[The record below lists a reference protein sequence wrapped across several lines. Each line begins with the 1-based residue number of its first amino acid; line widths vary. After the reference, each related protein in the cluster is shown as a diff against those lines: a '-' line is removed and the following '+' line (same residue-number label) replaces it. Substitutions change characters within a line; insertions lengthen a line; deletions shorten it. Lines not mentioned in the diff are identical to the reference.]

1 MRIALVFVASLLV
14 ISGTSSRQMPS
25 DGIAPKGMALPIQV
39 CTAPG
44 NCQTENSGY
53 VVDWY
58 LPCTSPNN
66 CNNVSYLN
74 KNSENIF

>member
-1 MRIALVFVASLLV
+1 MRIALVLVASLLA
-14 ISGTSSRQMPS
+14 ISGTSSRQVSS

-53 VVDWY
+53 VVDSY
-58 LPCTSPNN
+58 LTCPAGPNGCT
-66 CNNVSYLN
+66 NVSYFLN
-74 KNSENIF
+74 EYLF